1 MEEQLGGSRNKVLA
15 HFARDLHEAAER
27 LAGEPSPRAMTSFLA
42 SFLSLLD
49 TYRDTI
55 RHENGAVFWRL
66 AAQYSDVAGNLSRP
80 APAENQ
86 SFVRLPLMLASL
98 PWVTDFL
105 VRLARHA
112 HLSSAQE
119 DELAAF
125 SPALAGRLLRR
136 AQQTPEGAFLAQAL
150 RIQRGLE
157 NRLRQVWL
165 LEQMENGEPSPL
177 DLYAAAHSSL
187 FPAFHPSLPVQ
198 RLEQDIRKLG
208 ALAASL
214 DLPEIAA
221 CFESP
226 EWIAHYVIL
235 HFTPPDPGCWR
246 PRVLDHYERLLYGR
260 VSRWFTYPF
269 LHRLEPMEITATV
282 LRLGRPPFYERPAA
296 HALLEYA
303 LLEDVTFDAAR
314 FGFYYDTM
322 RVLNYQFQLFFE
334 GYLLRVAFYP
344 KLKEPRGWCEY
355 LDALQRMH
363 GGEVPLPELHPYR
376 REFLRARG
384 LSCAEDLL
392 CRLSGSPGMLQ

>member
-1 MEEQLGGSRNKVLA
+1 LLGDSRNRVLA
-15 HFARDLHEAAER
+15 HFARELNAAAGR
-27 LAGEPSPRAMTSFLA
+27 LASQPSPRAMTSLLA
-42 SFLSLLD
+42 TFLSLLD

-55 RHENGAVFWRL
+55 LHDRGAIFWRL
-66 AAQYSDVAGNLSRP
+66 AAQYSDVAGNFSRP

-86 SFVRLPLMLASL
+86 NFVRLPRMLASL

-105 VRLARHA
+105 VRLSRLAN
-112 HLSSAQE
+112 LTPAQE
-119 DELAAF
+119 EELACF
-125 SPALAGRLLRR
+125 SPALAARLLRR
-136 AQQTPEGAFLAQAL
+136 AHQTPEGAFLERAL
-150 RIQRGLE
+150 SIQRGLE

-165 LEQMENGEPSPL
+165 LEQFEQGEPSPL
-177 DLYAAAHSSL
+177 DLYASAHSSL
-187 FPAFHPSLPVQ
+187 FAVFQPSLPVQ

-208 ALAASL
+208 GLAAAL
-214 DLPEIAA
+214 DLPEIAG

-226 EWIAHYVIL
+226 EWLAHYAIL

-246 PRVLDHYERLLYGR
+246 PRGMDQFERLLYGR

-269 LHRLEPMEITATV
+269 LHRLEPMEIAATV

-303 LLEDVTFDAAR
+303 LLEGVTFDASR

-344 KLKEPRGWCEY
+344 RLKEPRGWCEY

-363 GGEVPLPELHPYR
+363 AGEVPLPELQPYR

-384 LSCAEDLL
+384 LACAEDLL
-392 CRLSGSPGMLQ
+392 CRLSGSPGMVQ